1 MNKYTYSGKRKK
13 RSLSPWN
20 EEDEDILNKKFMKMK
35 YNEKHK
41 RETETE
47 TELEVEMRS
56 YGSQL
61 RYECG
66 LARRFYDPE
75 TEDFYDERW
84 MTCNWNQTWT
94 KVDYL
99 DECIWTQCLNPPY
112 PPEENLLDSTW
123 DQNPVEFGN
132 NVSYVCGENLYFLWD
147 RDMTEFNVTCLGDG
161 TWEDPTEW
169 PVCVPCKY

>member
-66 LARRFYDPE
+66 LARRVFDPE
-75 TEDFYDERW
+75 AEEFYDE
-84 MTCNWNQTWT
+84 
-94 KVDYL
+94 
-99 DECIWTQCLNPPY
+99 
-112 PPEENLLDSTW
+112 S
-123 DQNPVEFGN
+123 
-132 NVSYVCGENLYFLWD
+132 
-147 RDMTEFNVTCLGDG
+147 
-161 TWEDPTEW
+161 
-169 PVCVPCKY
+169 